1 MCVCQ
6 TLHESVNHLNATK
19 CIYFCVVTFYFSP
32 LGERNGNGVG
42 ITYIMVVR
50 RKKYITSLKL

>member
-1 MCVCQ
+1 MCACQ

-19 CIYFCVVTFYFSP
+19 CIYFCVMTFYFSP

-42 ITYIMVVR
+42 ITYIMVVK
-50 RKKYITSLKL
+50 RKNI